1 MNGFM
6 SFNELMS
13 NIEREEVNRGLLR
26 EWYKERSK
34 SVFVSHPKIKLG
46 RNN

>member
-1 MNGFM
+1 MNGIM
-6 SFNELMS
+6 TFNELMRT
-13 NIEREEVNRGLLR
+13 IEREEVSRDLVR